1 MRKVAIID
9 CGTNTFHLL
18 IAELEDS
25 DFKITYS
32 IKTPVRIGQGG
43 ISHGRITHE
52 ALDRATKVLSSF
64 AETIKEHNADEV
76 FAFATSAFRNAE
88 NSDEVVSHIKVNTG
102 IYIDIISGDTEAQY
116 IYNGVKNAVTLG
128 SSPVLII
135 DIGGGS
141 VEFIIGNEDEVLWKQ
156 SFEIGAQRLLDQF
169 HHHDP
174 ITKDELG
181 ELENYLCLQLNPLI
195 AKIKHFQP
203 VAMIGSS
210 GTFDTLSEIYCNQF
224 NLSFSDTDSEL
235 PLTLE
240 AYEYIHSKIITNDRD
255 GRMAIP
261 GMIEMRVDMIVVA
274 SSIIHWLLKQHSF
287 SAIKVSTYSLKEG
300 VLHAL

>member
-25 DFKITYS
+25 GFKITYS
-32 IKTPVRIGQGG
+32 IKTPVRIGKGG
-43 ISHGRITHE
+43 ISHGMITQE
-52 ALDRATKVLSSF
+52 GLDRATKVLSSF
-64 AETIKEHNADEV
+64 AETIKKHKVDEV
-76 FAFATSAFRNAE
+76 YAFATSAFRNAN
-88 NSDEVVSHIKVNTG
+88 NSKEVVSHIKENTG
-102 IYIDIISGDTEAQY
+102 ISVDIISGDTEAQY

-141 VEFIIGNEDEVLWKQ
+141 IEFIIGNENEVLWKQ

-174 ITKDELG
+174 ITKDELAK
-181 ELENYLCLQLNPLI
+181 LEEYLGQQLTPLI
-195 AKIKHFQP
+195 EKIKHFQP
-203 VAMIGSS
+203 VDMIGSS
-210 GTFDTLSEIYCNQF
+210 GTFDTLSEIYCHQF
-224 NLSFSDTDSEL
+224 NLSFNDTDSEL

-240 AYEYIHSKIITNDRD
+240 AYEHIHNKIITNDRD

-274 SSIIHWLLKQHSF
+274 SSIIHWLLKQHF
-287 SAIKVSTYSLKEG
+287 FNAIKVSTYSLKEG
-300 VLHAL
+300 VLHSL